1 MPRLLSRHPQP
12 SPLVRQK
19 EPGGHGRPGL
29 AQCRDDCPARRS
41 AGNGGRGTVTIVKH
55 YLAGLLAAVVAAAAP
70 GSVVAEE
77 GSGSVTYLSIWAETF
92 DLPSGAKVHRNYN
105 KGVVLADDSAIP
117 FNLATQDC
125 RGSRVIGADGAVTFD
140 SGFCDTIDVECD
152 MWTLWYRNDAAG
164 RS

>member
-1 MPRLLSRHPQP
+1 MI
-12 SPLVRQK
+12 
-19 EPGGHGRPGL
+19 
-29 AQCRDDCPARRS
+29 A
-41 AGNGGRGTVTIVKH
+41 KH
-55 YLAGLLAAVVAAAAP
+55 HLAGLLAAVVAAAAP
-70 GSVVAEE
+70 GAVVAEE

-164 RS
+164 RSWEVIGGTGKYGKMTGGGTTKVLLLTRDGRTTIRWAGSWER